1 MDETTRTKRTIARH
15 GGPPIRWEIVG
26 IDGRLEVNRPFYAFG
41 VLLAFLALAMLAVGL
56 SSRPQRQPATAGG
69 ASQLP
74 SPRRSLGGVAYLL
87 VVPADACAGDEEAD
101 AAAGD
106 LADCEQ
112 PTYAV
117 GCGLDRATGRI
128 YLATCDPSK
137 PHLHSAIVALVE
149 RPLALETAA
158 SLDCRAHYDLAYDA
172 IVYGP
177 ANQNPLPT
185 WDSETADPTLTL
197 FNSLLGESFPVNRA
211 DRPALS
217 PRRTRSA
224 HRSWQYQ
231 LQALARGIGN
241 RLWVSA
247 ERMGLSDEWQR
258 TTAWTSPAVAFREAS
273 WNGPSWADYEAWIAS
288 LQPTVRELH
297 TPEGKKADIPGLRWR
312 QVLQIA
318 VAWLNHA
325 AKTLDA
331 VADRLADA
339 AEAGAAEQV
348 GVRSTNSQPR

>member
-1 MDETTRTKRTIARH
+1 MET
-15 GGPPIRWEIVG
+15 VG
-26 IDGRLEVNRPFYAFG
+26 
-41 VLLAFLALAMLAVGL
+41 
-56 SSRPQRQPATAGG
+56 
-69 ASQLP
+69 
-74 SPRRSLGGVAYLL
+74 
-87 VVPADACAGDEEAD
+87 
-101 AAAGD
+101 
-106 LADCEQ
+106 
-112 PTYAV
+112 
-117 GCGLDRATGRI
+117 
-128 YLATCDPSK
+128 
-137 PHLHSAIVALVE
+137 
-149 RPLALETAA
+149 

-177 ANQNPLPT
+177 LVREPAPT
-185 WDSETADPTLTL
+185 WDSEAADPTLTL
-197 FNSLLGESFPVNRA
+197 FNSLLGESFPGNSA
-211 DRPALS
+211 ERPAL

-241 RLWVSA
+241 QLWVSA
-247 ERMGLSDEWQR
+247 ERMGLSDDWQR
-258 TTAWTSPAVAFREAS
+258 ATAWTNPAVALQEAT

-297 TPEGKKADIPGLRWR
+297 TPEGEKADIPGLRWR

-325 AKTLDA
+325 AKTLGA

-339 AEAGAAEQV
+339 TDAGAAEQV